1 MPSRE
6 PPGRRRREFAAE
18 EAGRRRFFRRPENVS
33 SGSLRC
39 LAARLPPPGA
49 VLGRGGFRPDL
60 SWLSRWLRVNCSG
73 TSHSSSATAGSSSG
87 CQSLDSVR
95 ANGMVTW
102 GVSP

>member
-6 PPGRRRREFAAE
+6 PGRRRREFAAE

-60 SWLSRWLRVNCSG
+60 SWLSRWLRVSCSG
-73 TSHSSSATAGSSSG
+73 TSHSSSSSTSSSG
-87 CQSLDSVR
+87 CQSLDSIR
-95 ANGMVTW
+95 ANGMTS
-102 GVSP
+102 GASP